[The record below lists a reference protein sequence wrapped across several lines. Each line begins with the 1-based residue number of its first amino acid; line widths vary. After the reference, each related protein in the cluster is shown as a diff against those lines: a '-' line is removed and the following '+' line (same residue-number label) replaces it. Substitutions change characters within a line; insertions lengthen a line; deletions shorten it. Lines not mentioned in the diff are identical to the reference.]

1 MTEWDETWSDGGDD
15 GDVSE
20 IESVMGLIERD
31 DWNGI
36 ITKAEFILGLE
47 RKEQNALTLTS
58 PSSDS
63 NNAEESCLAHL
74 IIQFDSD
81 HQLEAT
87 DDLIRSCLFHYAAT
101 NQLEMIRLMLHRVKV
116 NPNLTD
122 QNGNTACHLHVHT
135 VQMAKEFNQA
145 GADFG
150 IANQLGQRAM
160 HLATGRNQSRLV
172 SYMLTET
179 GNINQ
184 TDHNGES
191 ILFYAVR
198 LFIHRLTSSTDLK
211 LNHVDLIQLGNM
223 IKSFKFGGADFDQR
237 NAHDQAI
244 TDLVL
249 DAMNTIGAEDTIASV
264 YDIYPTSDAPLIEAR
279 NRG

>member
-1 MTEWDETWSDGGDD
+1 M
-15 GDVSE
+15 
-20 IESVMGLIERD
+20 IERD

-47 RKEQNALTLTS
+47 RGEKNALTLTS
-58 PSSDS
+58 PS
-63 NNAEESCLAHL
+63 NNAESCLAHL
-74 IIQFDSD
+74 IIQFESD

-150 IANQLGQRAM
+150 IANQLGQRAT

-172 SYMLTET
+172 SFMLTET
-179 GNINQ
+179 KKR
-184 TDHNGES
+184 T
-191 ILFYAVR
+191 
-198 LFIHRLTSSTDLK
+198 
-211 LNHVDLIQLGNM
+211 LI
-223 IKSFKFGGADFDQR
+223 
-237 NAHDQAI
+237 
-244 TDLVL
+244 
-249 DAMNTIGAEDTIASV
+249 
-264 YDIYPTSDAPLIEAR
+264 
-279 NRG
+279 